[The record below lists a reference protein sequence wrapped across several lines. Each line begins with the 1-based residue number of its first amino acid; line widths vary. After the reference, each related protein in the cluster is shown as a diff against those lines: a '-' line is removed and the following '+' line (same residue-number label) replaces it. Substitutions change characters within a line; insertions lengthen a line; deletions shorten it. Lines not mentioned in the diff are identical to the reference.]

1 LDRATALKAKYRWS
15 NDLKLAGCLLLL
27 SGALIVVA
35 ALALLPGF
43 AMRSVFT
50 AAGVVVELLGLGAM
64 ARGHMLG
71 EKAAAKLG
79 ASTQM
84 RSYR

>member
-1 LDRATALKAKYRWS
+1 
-15 NDLKLAGCLLLL
+15 LKLAGCLLLL

-43 AMRSVFT
+43 ALRCGF
-50 AAGVVVELLGLGAM
+50 AGAGLAVELLGLGAM
-64 ARGHMLG
+64 ARGHMVG

-79 ASTQM
+79 TNSPL